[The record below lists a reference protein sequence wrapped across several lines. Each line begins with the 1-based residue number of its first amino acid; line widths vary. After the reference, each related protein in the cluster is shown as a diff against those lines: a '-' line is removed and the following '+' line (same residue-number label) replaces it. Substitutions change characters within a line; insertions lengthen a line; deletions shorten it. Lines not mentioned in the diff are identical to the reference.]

1 MVLLYKNI
9 KKESILYSCVDEF
22 YEIEILVPPRNM
34 IMAWNKVKNVQKN
47 IGYLSF
53 PG

>member
-22 YEIEILVPPRNM
+22 YEIEIFGSSSEYDNGM
-34 IMAWNKVKNVQKN
+34 E
-47 IGYLSF
+47 
-53 PG
+53 